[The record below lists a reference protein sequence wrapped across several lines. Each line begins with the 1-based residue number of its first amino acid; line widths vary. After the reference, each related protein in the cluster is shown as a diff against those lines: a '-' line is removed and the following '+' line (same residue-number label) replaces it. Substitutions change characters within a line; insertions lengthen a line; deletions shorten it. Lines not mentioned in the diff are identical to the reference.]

1 MEISIPHWKVSLA
14 NNVTNVFRLV
24 VNDVAIKSML
34 AYVINY
40 TKVKNII
47 PNVFVVGHVV
57 LQSLKVNNS
66 LNYVVILNGKTS
78 ERMRRTIFINFFL
91 FSLKCHDEGKQEFAD
106 YHRVELHKCVKCNRS
121 IEKTE
126 AFSYYEDNTY
136 HNDCFKCNRCGLS
149 LVDKPCTRLGSA
161 IVCPHCN

>member
-1 MEISIPHWKVSLA
+1 M
-14 NNVTNVFRLV
+14 FQLV

-34 AYVINY
+34 VYVINY

-47 PNVFVVGHVV
+47 RNVSVVGHVV

-66 LNYVVILNGKTS
+66 LNYVVILNGKTIS
-78 ERMRRTIFINFFL
+78 TRKKSPISLL

-106 YHRVELHKCVKCNRS
+106 YHPVQLHQCVKCNRA
-121 IEKTE
+121 IEKTQ